1 MVRIYWILEIIS
13 DVKITCHNKNIVNI
27 NFSILKIL

>member
-1 MVRIYWILEIIS
+1 MVRIYWISEIIS
-13 DVKITCHNKNIVNI
+13 DIKITYHNKNIVNI